1 MRIHTLGSQPPFA
14 ALAHRKHWVAAPSVR
29 FLQVAKFSLRAQQFK
44 IRPLATRTARSV
56 LSASRLLRQAAAKG
70 QFGFHPFL
78 PKPMA
83 GLGNIA
89 APQRIVCSAR
99 ERFLHLHSL
108 RGQKA
113 GLSAVRPLAI
123 RFSVDIVCSR
133 SERRLRALFT
143 ECRPAAFCECR
154 KTCTT
159 WTALNC
165 R

>member
-1 MRIHTLGSQPPFA
+1 LYRLENKDITAIIWMLHFFSKRTLVQPQRIHA
-14 ALAHRKHWVAAPSVR
+14 
-29 FLQVAKFSLRAQQFK
+29 
-44 IRPLATRTARSV
+44 

-113 GLSAVRPLAI
+113 GLSAYETFIQTAAN
-123 RFSVDIVCSR
+123 VCYPPNV
-133 SERRLRALFT
+133 LFVIT
-143 ECRPAAFCECR
+143 
-154 KTCTT
+154 
-159 WTALNC
+159 L
-165 R
+165 